1 MQITDLISQHLPEDT
16 LIQIAQQAGISSPQQ
31 GAMAGKSAI
40 QTILQGMSNNA
51 GQAAGVQSILGALD
65 RDHDGSILNDIF
77 GMVNGQQP
85 ATNPR
90 TTDGSGIL
98 GHILGNRQDQTVQ
111 GASQILGIEPQKMMS
126 LLVSLAPVVMGLLGK
141 MRANNQINE
150 TNIQN
155 VLGNATQQQTAQMPG
170 LGVFSK
176 LLDQDGDGNITDDLL
191 QMGMK
196 YFSNK

>member
-1 MQITDLISQHLPEDT
+1 
-16 LIQIAQQAGISSPQQ
+16 
-31 GAMAGKSAI
+31 
-40 QTILQGMSNNA
+40 
-51 GQAAGVQSILGALD
+51 LD

-85 ATNPR
+85 AANPR

-155 VLGNATQQQTAQMPG
+155 VLGNATQQQTAQLPG

-176 LLDQDGDGNITDDLL
+176 LLDQEGDGNITDDLL

>member
-1 MQITDLISQHLPEDT
+1 
-16 LIQIAQQAGISSPQQ
+16 
-31 GAMAGKSAI
+31 
-40 QTILQGMSNNA
+40 
-51 GQAAGVQSILGALD
+51 
-65 RDHDGSILNDIF
+65 
-77 GMVNGQQP
+77 
-85 ATNPR
+85 
-90 TTDGSGIL
+90 
-98 GHILGNRQDQTVQ
+98 
-111 GASQILGIEPQKMMS
+111 MMS

-155 VLGNATQQQTAQMPG
+155 VLGNATQQQTAQLPG